1 MKTNTNTS
9 DTINFEIPSIENEA
23 QMRNKI
29 NTSEIRNEF
38 QMKTKTN
45 TYSSKIRT
53 KTKFQIWSKT
63 ANHKLLEIETPQA
76 PKIHSRDIK
85 HSNST
90 TILSRS

>member
-53 KTKFQIWSKT
+53 KTKFQI
-63 ANHKLLEIETPQA
+63 
-76 PKIHSRDIK
+76 
-85 HSNST
+85 
-90 TILSRS
+90 